1 MGVYEQFETDFPKR
15 TLKII
20 EQYERKLPKGRENY
34 EVTLLVN
41 CMLGLLVLPYQHLT
55 DQIPNMAVDRLPE
68 WSIESTLIRSWGRR
82 NQQQAGTLRELVHR
96 LRNGVAHLRIQAEGS
111 EADITHLTFTDNNGF
126 EARIP
131 VANLRVFVKKLAATI
146 IKEPV

>member
-1 MGVYEQFETDFPKR
+1 MGMYEQFETDFPKR

-20 EQYERKLPKGRENY
+20 QQYEKLVPKGSDNF

-41 CMLGLLVLPYQHLT
+41 CMLGLLVLPHQHLNERIPDVAM
-55 DQIPNMAVDRLPE
+55 DQLPD
-68 WSIESTLIRSWGRR
+68 WNIQSAFIRSWG
-82 NQQQAGTLRELVHR
+82 NQHQRQQYTLREFVHR

-111 EADITHLTFTDNNGF
+111 KTDITHLTFTDRNGF

-131 VANLRVFVKKLAATI
+131 VANLRAFIKKLALTI
-146 IKEPV
+146 T